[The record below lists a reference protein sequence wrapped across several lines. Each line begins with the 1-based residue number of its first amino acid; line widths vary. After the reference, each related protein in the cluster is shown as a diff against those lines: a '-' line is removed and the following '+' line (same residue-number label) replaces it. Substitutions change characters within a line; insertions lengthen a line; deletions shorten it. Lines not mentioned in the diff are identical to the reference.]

1 MPLFGS
7 KPKNAADDYEAE
19 VPATPEKPKTPKRSE
34 HVKNSQRPLIPGDRK
49 EAKKQAR
56 EQMAQQRQR
65 AQEGYARGEEQYMPA
80 RDRGPVKRYARDYV
94 DARFSIGSMLMP
106 AMIIVLAMTFI
117 NTAEMRV
124 LTFALLWAFVGLTVL
139 DCIVMTWI
147 LRKRITKK
155 FGPGKTKG
163 VSWYASMRST
173 QMRFMRMPKP
183 QVGRFQKID

>member
-19 VPATPEKPKTPKRSE
+19 APTTPEKPKTPKRSE
-34 HVKNSQRPLIPGDRK
+34 LVKNSQRPLVPSDRK
-49 EAKKQAR
+49 QAKKQAR

-124 LTFALLWAFVGLTVL
+124 LTFALLWAFVGLTIL
-139 DCIVMTWI
+139 DCIVFTWR
-147 LRKRITKK
+147 LRRKITQK